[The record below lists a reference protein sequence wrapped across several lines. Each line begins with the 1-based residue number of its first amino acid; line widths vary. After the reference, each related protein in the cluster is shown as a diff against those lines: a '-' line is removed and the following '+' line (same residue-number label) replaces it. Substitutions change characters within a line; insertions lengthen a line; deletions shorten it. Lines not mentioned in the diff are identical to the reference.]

1 MIIGTCLRCG
11 ACCKEAARFNYWGKK
26 YPVCEDN
33 GPTKV
38 EILPLDPTM
47 KPCRELSF
55 GPDGK
60 AICGL
65 QNEKPYICKGWPFFK
80 EELIFPSCGYK
91 WIDEATL

>member
-11 ACCKEAARFNYWGKK
+11 ACCKEAYRFHYYG
-26 YPVCEDN
+26 
-33 GPTKV
+33 TKEKVTRV
-38 EILPLDPTM
+38 EIAEKDPNG
-47 KPCRELSF
+47 KPCSQLAF

-60 AICGL
+60 AICL
-65 QNEKPYICKGWPFFK
+65 EQENKRYLCKNWPFLK